1 VNCREA
7 ASGSNGESARRA
19 TQALAGVTALCLL
32 ATGTTLIPRAVAAV
46 PTATEFS
53 TAPIRPAGITA
64 GPDGNMWFTIDKPI
78 SAIGVITPAGAISE
92 FDGLSPGS
100 HPRGIVSGPDGDLW
114 FTERE
119 ATPPAIGRIT
129 PTGVITEFG
138 LKAGHPEGIAAGADG
153 NVWFTIAGATDAIGR
168 ISPAGKV
175 EEFLTGLK
183 PGSEPDDIASGPD
196 GNMWFTDRGTTH
208 AIGRI
213 SLGGAIEEFTAGLNP
228 GSEPT
233 AITAGPDG
241 NVWFTDGGKTH
252 AIGRITPGG
261 AIEEF
266 ESGLTEFDVP
276 NAIVAGAD
284 GDLWFTNAM
293 GNAPDIGR
301 ITPSG
306 TISEFP
312 TGQRP
317 NGDNQLHGIAAGP
330 DGNLWFADLENDAIG
345 RINTA
350 VEAPS
355 SGDLLR
361 NPGGELGTPA
371 ASEAS
376 TVPVLG
382 WAAMANFTTVA
393 SSAPAELPAA
403 PSGGAFFAAGPND
416 ASSEAIQDV
425 DVSHHAGEIDAG
437 RATAILS
444 GQLGGFETQEDAAS
458 LSARFLDGNYNPL
471 GTVAI
476 APVSAIDRG
485 GLTGFLTRE
494 ISASVP
500 VGTRTIQVIA
510 SGRRVDGA
518 YDDAYFDNLD
528 LELSIAPAPA
538 GGGSNVA
545 GGSIGASELAVAA
558 TIGQE
563 KLSPSTF
570 QAAPS
575 GPSALAAKRKFGT
588 EVSYVL
594 NEAASVRFT
603 VTQAESGRT
612 ASGGRCVKP
621 TRANHRAHKCT
632 RVITLNGSFTRVG
645 AAGSNGFRFTGR
657 LAGAKLK
664 PGQYRLVATP
674 STARRSGRPASA
686 SFHIITPAPGL
697 SAGR

>member
-1 VNCREA
+1 M
-7 ASGSNGESARRA
+7 GA
-19 TQALAGVTALCLL
+19 TLVPG
-32 ATGTTLIPRAVAAV
+32 AVASV

-53 TAPIRPAGITA
+53 TAPSRPAGIAA

-78 SAIGVITPAGAISE
+78 SAIGVITPAGALSE
-92 FDGLSPGS
+92 FDGLSAGS
-100 HPRGIVSGPDGDLW
+100 HPQGIVAGPDGDLW
-114 FTERE
+114 FTERD

-168 ISPAGKV
+168 ISPAGKI
-175 EEFLTGLK
+175 EEFQTGLK
-183 PGSEPDDIASGPD
+183 PGSEPDHIAAGPD
-196 GNMWFTDRGTTH
+196 GNIWFTDRGTTH

-213 SLGGAIEEFTAGLNP
+213 SQGGTIEEFTAGLNP
-228 GSEPT
+228 GSEPI

-261 AIEEF
+261 TIEEF

-312 TGQRP
+312 TGQHP
-317 NGDNQLHGIAAGP
+317 NGDNQLQGIAAGP
-330 DGNLWFADLENDAIG
+330 DGNLWFVDRENDAIG

-371 ASEAS
+371 TNEAS

-382 WAAMANFTTVA
+382 WAAMPNFTTVA
-393 SSAPAELPAA
+393 SSAPTELPAA

-425 DVSHHAGEIDAG
+425 DVSAHAGEIDAG
-437 RATAILS
+437 RATASLS
-444 GQLGGFETQEDAAS
+444 GQLGGFATQEDAPS
-458 LSARFLDGNYNPL
+458 LSARFLDGNYNAL
-471 GTVAI
+471 GSVAI
-476 APVSAIDRG
+476 PPVSAIDRG
-485 GLTGFLTRE
+485 WLTGFLARE
-494 ISASVP
+494 SSAGVP

-510 SGRRVDGA
+510 SGRRVNGA

-545 GGSIGASELAVAA
+545 GGSVGGSELTVTPAV
-558 TIGQE
+558 GQE
-563 KLSPSTF
+563 RLSPSTF

-575 GPSALAAKRKFGT
+575 GPSALAAKRKPGT
-588 EVSYVL
+588 EVSYTL
-594 NEAASVRFT
+594 NEAAIVRFT
-603 VTQAESGRT
+603 VTRAEPGRT
-612 ASGGRCVKP
+612 ASSGRCVTP
-621 TRANHRAHKCT
+621 TPANHRAHRCT
-632 RVITLNGSFTRVG
+632 RVITLRESFSRAG
-645 AAGSNGFRFTGR
+645 AAGPNSFRFTGR

-674 STARRSGRPASA
+674 SAAGRSGRPASA
-686 SFHIITPAPGL
+686 SFHIITPARSL
-697 SAGR
+697 SARR